1 MQRLRTIFSLIIG
14 LLAIEMVAN
23 DTVQQRVSE
32 PDTEIIIQPDT
43 GRHTHHW
50 VATDALGS
58 EVAAFEEAGS
68 LRNGKVVGVFYYLWL
83 GYHTPGVYDLTRIL
97 AENPGNPQW
106 GPVGHFHFWG
116 EPEMNYYRSEDP
128 WVIRRY
134 LQMLSNADVDFIFF
148 PVTNAVTYL
157 KQ

>member
-14 LLAIEMVAN
+14 LLAIEMIAN

-68 LRNGKVVGVFYYLWL
+68 LRNGKVVGVFLL
-83 GYHTPGVYDLTRIL
+83 SLAGVSHPRCL
-97 AENPGNPQW
+97 
-106 GPVGHFHFWG
+106 
-116 EPEMNYYRSEDP
+116 
-128 WVIRRY
+128 
-134 LQMLSNADVDFIFF
+134 
-148 PVTNAVTYL
+148 
-157 KQ
+157 